1 MVYPS
6 NITLNLNTRYVL
18 PIPTAQQGDTAR
30 VLTFNILDKGVPF
43 SLQGKTVRAK
53 ILKPDNTKCYNDLTI
68 TNATNGECTLNLT
81 NQILAVAGKVNCQ
94 LEIKEG
100 EELLSTIIFSID
112 VEPSIDVTGAVESSN
127 EFTALQ
133 NGLTKLDEWDK
144 YFHETSGA
152 IEEKYTTRLNAVE
165 SSLED
170 IAINVKSFGAIGDW
184 SSHKLNSI
192 FLSLEEAK
200 KVYPCASSLDDEI
213 DWCAI
218 QTALNNSTNV
228 YIPYG
233 GYTINKTLL
242 LKDGTILKG
251 ASNKA
256 SQILY
261 SPKDKILFDT
271 NAENS
276 YITIS
281 DMAISN
287 TNLSPSGTCGTDN
300 TAIAIN
306 YKSCTYGHFNNLK
319 IYGFDVGID
328 FGSNSWVQ
336 NVYNCTIQNCNKAIK
351 GGGEFNSIAIN
362 KVIALFCDYG
372 FYIGGGRTISITDC
386 CVERNNI
393 GIYKYDNGSIEISKT
408 YFEANNVYDVQIIIG
423 NTSPEFVDISECSF
437 FKRSGNCI
445 AYHLLPNYTINIKN
459 NYFKKV
465 DDSIE
470 KVYALQRTNSSK
482 VIVNFE
488 NNGLIN
494 AEQAEKDT
502 LNYCS
507 NVNQRSIY
515 NPSTL
520 IYQFVVPVENT
531 IDLDKL
537 LKQGITCFRFVVAN
551 DNIILKLPNLK
562 DDIQQSFSF
571 FYTSTGTGK
580 VGFDTSN
587 NCNVVS
593 NPDRINAQCRQQTL
607 VVSRVTSNGTC
618 EWILLD

>member
-1 MVYPS
+1 MKRTP
-6 NITLNLNTRYVL
+6 NLNLPIYNTPETDRFL
-18 PIPTAQQGDTAR
+18 IEDLNTAYSQIDYAYGVAKEVPNVNASAEVADAR
-30 VLTFNILDKGVPF
+30 L
-43 SLQGKTVRAK
+43 
-53 ILKPDNTKCYNDLTI
+53 
-68 TNATNGECTLNLT
+68 
-81 NQILAVAGKVNCQ
+81 
-94 LEIKEG
+94 G
-100 EELLSTIIFSID
+100 EENLGIFNRKIKS
-112 VEPSIDVTGAVESSN
+112 
-127 EFTALQ
+127 Q
-133 NGLTKLDEWDK
+133 
-144 YFHETSGA
+144 
-152 IEEKYTTRLNAVE
+152 
-165 SSLED
+165 LED
-170 IAINVKSFGAIGDW
+170 IAINVKNFGAKGDW
-184 SSHKLNSI
+184 KSHKLDTI
-192 FLSLEEAK
+192 FSSLEEAK
-200 KVYPCASSLDDEI
+200 IVYPCATSLDDEI

-218 QTALNNSTNV
+218 QTALNISTNV

-233 GYTINKTLL
+233 GYTINKTLV

-256 SQILY
+256 TQILY
-261 SPKDKILFDT
+261 SPMDGVLFDT
-271 NAENS
+271 NVENS

-287 TNLSPSGTCGTDN
+287 TNLSQSGTCGTDN

-306 YKSCTYGHFNNLK
+306 YKSCIYGHFNNLK

-408 YFEANNVYDVQIIIG
+408 YFEANNVYDTQIIIG

-437 FKRSGNCI
+437 FKRDGKCI
-445 AYHLLPNYTINIKN
+445 AYHLLPNSTINIKN
-459 NYFKKV
+459 NYFKRV

-470 KVYALQRTNSSK
+470 KVYALQRTHNSK

-494 AEQAEKDT
+494 IEQAEKDT

-520 IYQFVVPVENT
+520 IYQYVVPVDNM
-531 IDLDKL
+531 IDLEEL
-537 LKQGITCFRFVVAN
+537 LSQGITCFRFVVAN

-607 VVSRVTSNGTC
+607 VVSRVTSTGGC